1 MSATEEATVNPDGS
15 TTFETP
21 GAGGEEQFQGDAGGV
36 PPEEVMEEIVKGTDP
51 ALYLLIV
58 VALVGFAYYWF
69 ILRKK
74 NDEEE
79 DDFFSNLDGDK
90 VRTVDCDCLMDRMTR
105 DGFGFVVR

>member
-1 MSATEEATVNPDGS
+1 MSGTEEATVNPDGS

-21 GAGGEEQFQGDAGGV
+21 GAGAGAGGGEEQFQGDAGGV

-51 ALYLLIV
+51 ALYLLIA

-69 ILRKK
+69 IFRKK

-90 VRTVDCDCLMDRMTR
+90 VRTVDCDGWMERMTR
-105 DGFGFVVR
+105 D